1 MLRKSYGT
9 CMRCWNAYL
18 GWRELTAAAGRHG
31 LGGQMGKVS
40 RWSRRAYGARGKLIS
55 SKYPLLEHVRRLRIK
70 LPGLLQGGMIFGGG
84 SEFCKFLQ
92 IYFFQ
97 FMEQFSEKLK
107 EALYIGWHLY
117 RRCKIVQNGASF
129 ITIQILATFMGQNFQ
144 VILWRDLERNNLV
157 NYFRGH
163 LNIIPATVF
172 PIPCYFWR
180 IQIAATA

>member
-18 GWRELTAAAGRHG
+18 GWRELPAATGQLG
-31 LGGQMGKVS
+31 LEGPEANLRNRCWRANATWGKV
-40 RWSRRAYGARGKLIS
+40 IS
-55 SKYPLLEHVRRLRIK
+55 SRNQLSTKGKRLVVQ
-70 LPGLLQGGMIFGGG
+70 LPDDLQGEAVFGGG

-117 RRCKIVQNGASF
+117 RRCKIVQNGAFF
-129 ITIQILATFMGQNFQ
+129 ITIQNLVTFLGQNFQ
-144 VILWRDLERNNLV
+144 VILWRELERNNLG
-157 NYFRGH
+157 NYLGGY

-172 PIPCYFWR
+172 PISCYFLR
-180 IQIAATA
+180 IKIAATA

>member
-1 MLRKSYGT
+1 MVV
-9 CMRCWNAYL
+9 
-18 GWRELTAAAGRHG
+18 
-31 LGGQMGKVS
+31 Q
-40 RWSRRAYGARGKLIS
+40 
-55 SKYPLLEHVRRLRIK
+55 
-70 LPGLLQGGMIFGGG
+70 LPDDLQGEAVFGGG

-117 RRCKIVQNGASF
+117 RRCEIVQNGASF

-144 VILWRDLERNNLV
+144 VILWRDLERNNLG

-172 PIPCYFWR
+172 PISSYFLR
-180 IQIAATA
+180 IEIAATA